1 MSSFPEDQPL
11 SSQFLPPPSAQARGS
26 LFGGPSSDADPPSS
40 RSLRPRRSI
49 FGGLSSQDVRSEPD
63 LPSDPMVET
72 ISDEDEDEDELDM
85 ILQERP
91 LEYYDS
97 DGESS
102 YAESSDDEA
111 RNVTLAGSSLVPKKL
126 LPEKVV
132 RKPKEIRQEPTYVV
146 YRGIDLPPGQKRP
159 NRWAGIPINYD
170 RAIAGERGVYQS
182 VMDSRAQD
190 LAAHLY
196 NVYVVRQQPRQQ
208 DESGEP
214 EESDEEKALRKR
226 WVAWPIPAGRV
237 PRAGESA
244 HRKLD
249 GPDTFRMPPDDR
261 FSGELE
267 ECIIAT
273 MMKTGKERFMARKW
287 VGEEDAASLEEIA
300 PDPDAMEIDVEGT
313 TANKETNPQ
322 DDRKTSG
329 ESHVNSGTDANDGAN
344 VSGETNVDD
353 EMNDN
358 YETVDNEKR
367 STNDGE
373 SKEQSSQ
380 ADKLRPIVQTDDDLS
395 RRLLRPLSRTAISQ
409 LDQLLMGL
417 HHSLR
422 HRTKEVD
429 DSDDSATDTDDDVSR
444 SRSKGR
450 KHSQS
455 RGRKRSRGQTQSG
468 QSSRNVSNLR
478 SSPHTENEQ
487 HDLDDYPDAADRSA
501 QRKARLLGRLPL
513 RDWGEVMG
521 LASMVGLPSNV
532 VQRAAKRCA
541 DLFEQDMTFRTF
553 HEGRVMKVRVG
564 SKRDYDY
571 VESDP
576 EDLKSQEYYKHT
588 SQSRNSSKGP
598 ARSTSRQPH
607 PTPSISHAPP
617 APPTISVSNA
627 SSANQR
633 VTQKQNLAKHPG
645 FKNNSTTSTSQGF
658 TCPVSSCSRS
668 HRGFSRTW
676 NLNQHIK
683 NRHPEYLQPDALE
696 NGESQAPIQ
705 NQPSNE
711 VIDLS

>member
-1 MSSFPEDQPL
+1 MSSFPEDQPP
-11 SSQFLPPPSAQARGS
+11 SSQFLPPQSAQARGS
-26 LFGGPSSDADPPSS
+26 LFGGPSNDADPPST

-49 FGGLSSQDVRSEPD
+49 FGGLSSQDVRLEPD

-111 RNVTLAGSSLVPKKL
+111 RNVTFAGSSLVPNKL

-132 RKPKEIRQEPTYVV
+132 PKPKEVRQEPTYVV

-159 NRWAGIPINYD
+159 NRWTGIPINYD
-170 RAIAGERGVYQS
+170 RAIAEERGVYQS

-196 NVYVVRQQPRQQ
+196 NVYVVRQQPKQQ
-208 DESGEP
+208 DESGEL

-226 WVAWPIPAGRV
+226 WVAWPIPASRV
-237 PRAGESA
+237 PRAGEYA

-249 GPDTFRMPPDDR
+249 GPDTFQMPPDDR
-261 FSGELE
+261 ISGELE

-273 MMKTGKERFMARKW
+273 MMKTAKERFMARKW
-287 VGEEDAASLEEIA
+287 AGEEDAVSQEGIA

-322 DDRKTSG
+322 DDKKTND
-329 ESHVNSGTDANDGAN
+329 ETHVNSGTDANEGTN
-344 VSGETNVDD
+344 VSGETSVND
-353 EMNDN
+353 EMNVN
-358 YETVDNEKR
+358 NETVDKKKSN
-367 STNDGE
+367 TNDGE

-380 ADKLRPIVQTDDDLS
+380 ADKLRPIIQTDDDLS

-450 KHSQS
+450 KNSQS

-478 SSPHTENEQ
+478 SSPYTENEH
-487 HDLDDYPDAADRSA
+487 HDLDGYPEAADRSA

-532 VQRAAKRCA
+532 VQRASKRCA

-564 SKRDYDY
+564 PKTRDYDY
-571 VESDP
+571 VESDS
-576 EDLKSQEYYKHT
+576 EHLESQEYYKHT
-588 SQSRNSSKGP
+588 
-598 ARSTSRQPH
+598 
-607 PTPSISHAPP
+607 
-617 APPTISVSNA
+617 
-627 SSANQR
+627 
-633 VTQKQNLAKHPG
+633 TQK
-645 FKNNSTTSTSQGF
+645 
-658 TCPVSSCSRS
+658 
-668 HRGFSRTW
+668 
-676 NLNQHIK
+676 
-683 NRHPEYLQPDALE
+683 
-696 NGESQAPIQ
+696 NGESQAPIP
-705 NQPSNE
+705 NEPSNE
-711 VIDLS
+711 IPNGANVENRGLKQRSNQTNPLFPPGMFIQRQRVLALWREIVRALNKIPPSTTRTELHSYARQEFERRRDVTDLQHIRYLLSTGKAELDTMRRYIDEQVAG